1 MSIYGTN
8 EAKNGDSF
16 DSKSTIS
23 NVDKIE
29 ILFQNSISGIE
40 SFAAG
45 YDASGF
51 KATVDSFSNTIKSV
65 QLLSGYNST
74 VNKEEDC
81 GRRLFEDLDRVIK
94 TFGREFGQLI
104 AVNFNIEMFR
114 ADCISRRT
122 DLDTRVRKAKV
133 LSSMLLIEPRKDRIE
148 FKHGLTLK
156 ERKEELFA
164 SDSYQELSAE
174 MRKKAL
180 TRLKK
185 EIEQESLL
193 EYFIALDEYEKQ
205 IKDKNE
211 ATAQLHSLQLE
222 FDRATMIERVCNLF
236 MDSNLQLI
244 NKVKD
249 TVVNFT
255 SIQSVL
261 KGTVIIRETKEQLC
275 NPLENN
281 NLSGVMEILY
291 DRYQKKTFVSF
302 TLNLMDAIGWS
313 LSDDDSI
320 NNPAK
325 GVNEVQQLVSKW
337 RSRDMGK
344 ELTDDQLF
352 TAILIK
358 GLSPKANF
366 LRQTLLSETHK
377 FIMNLIEDQKKN
389 DVDLPIFNFVC
400 QHILTHQGTLQYATK
415 MKLAAK
421 VTFDNNTKGTTSA
434 YNNNNNFNKRKELIE
449 SAAQGVE
456 TANSAGDMNGK
467 LYAGEILRE
476 RNIKY
481 THRKTNREHPYVA
494 VTKLSSICSKCY
506 PDQGEGI
513 PCGRDGENKKCYAVL
528 CGKCGMYGH
537 PQAGCMQATAKKN

>member
-325 GVNEVQQLVSKW
+325 DMNEVQ
-337 RSRDMGK
+337 
-344 ELTDDQLF
+344 
-352 TAILIK
+352 
-358 GLSPKANF
+358 
-366 LRQTLLSETHK
+366 
-377 FIMNLIEDQKKN
+377 
-389 DVDLPIFNFVC
+389 
-400 QHILTHQGTLQYATK
+400 
-415 MKLAAK
+415 
-421 VTFDNNTKGTTSA
+421 
-434 YNNNNNFNKRKELIE
+434 
-449 SAAQGVE
+449 
-456 TANSAGDMNGK
+456 
-467 LYAGEILRE
+467 
-476 RNIKY
+476 
-481 THRKTNREHPYVA
+481 
-494 VTKLSSICSKCY
+494 
-506 PDQGEGI
+506 
-513 PCGRDGENKKCYAVL
+513 
-528 CGKCGMYGH
+528 
-537 PQAGCMQATAKKN
+537 